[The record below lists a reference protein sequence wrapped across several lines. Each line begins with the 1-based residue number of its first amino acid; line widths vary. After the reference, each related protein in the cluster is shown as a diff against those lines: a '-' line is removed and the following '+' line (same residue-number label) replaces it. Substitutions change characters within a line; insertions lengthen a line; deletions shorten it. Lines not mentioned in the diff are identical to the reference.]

1 MNPTFTFTLAVPQ
14 LYVARSDLM
23 LADARVVPT

>member
-1 MNPTFTFTLAVPQ
+1 MNPTFTLAIKTVE
-14 LYVARSDLM
+14 LARSDLM